1 MMPCGGIHGHQ
12 QLARVEGHA
21 RADLA

>member
-1 MMPCGGIHGHQ
+1 MMPSGGIHGHQ